1 MNLYHS
7 IGSIIQRYCMLSS
20 AQGNVK
26 TVLLLPWLQSV
37 EVCLRSDHSLSPLW
51 RDHDICVQADVH
63 DPVSSI
69 PGPWTLPWDP
79 GLPSPRLPLLP
90 AGQTRISGDVL
101 KDILNYSLNWNI
113 FNYIFNCNIFCHISI
128 LSCLDIRPA
137 TTSCWATWG
146 TPTWRDG
153 LETTQTQ
160 TFPSPLCQESR
171 TVPQSPSSLRGT
183 KPSDGCRLTARWL
196 ETFTPRGD
204 AVRYR
209 L

>member
-51 RDHDICVQADVH
+51 RDHDICVQANVH

-69 PGPWTLPWDP
+69 PGPWTLSWDP
-79 GLPSPRLPLLP
+79 GLSSPRLPLLP

-113 FNYIFNCNIFCHISI
+113 FNYFFNCNIFCQFWAVSISDQLRLRVGQHEEHRPEGMVWKPLRLKHFRLRSVRSPG
-128 LSCLDIRPA
+128 LSL
-137 TTSCWATWG
+137 SN
-146 TPTWRDG
+146 
-153 LETTQTQ
+153 
-160 TFPSPLCQESR
+160 
-171 TVPQSPSSLRGT
+171 PQ
-183 KPSDGCRLTARWL
+183 A
-196 ETFTPRGD
+196 
-204 AVRYR
+204 
-209 L
+209 